1 MASPGFD
8 IGHQQHS
15 DTTPEPAFQEAQKWI
30 EAVTGR
36 RFGDKDFRGGLENG
50 ILLCEL
56 LSSIKPGLVKKINR
70 LPTPIAGL
78 DNLTLFLRG
87 CEELG
92 LKGSQLFDPGD
103 LQDTSIR
110 ANLKGS
116 DCSRKLK
123 NVLITIYW
131 LGKAANSCASYSGPT
146 LDLKEFEGLLTQMR
160 KEVEDGES
168 PKRSIRDSGYIDCW
182 DSERSDSLS
191 PPRHGRDDSFDSL
204 DSFGSRSQQSPS
216 PDVVVRGSSDGR
228 GSDSESDAPHRK
240 LPDMRKDDM
249 LARRTSCSEPRTM
262 IPFNQYLPNKS
273 NQSAYMPAPLRKKRA
288 EQHEECRKSWSTAT
302 SPIGGERSFSS
313 LGFSSS
319 LDLYR
324 GPLTSGSATT
334 SIVVTSPAATP
345 PGDWPGRPRKSPLMT
360 DREEARPD
368 RDSASRVAEWRRDDA
383 KTNRLPPTS
392 PKQASA
398 SPTHFLPTPAF
409 QQGRPGKAEGE
420 GGRSRPR
427 RPSWLDD
434 DQAPIF
440 SHRSSVSDDPES
452 VSMIDVRCEEEA
464 LQHPHSQAR
473 HELMHNQYNQLREEE
488 DHWQDDLARWKS
500 RRRSI
505 SQDLIKKEEE
515 RKMMERL
522 MSDDETISQRRKS
535 IKTYR
540 EIVEEKERRERELHE
555 AYRKARTPEEAA
567 SVLQRYAQRFT
578 ISEAVLERLHLPK
591 LLDRSVSVDPSAP
604 PLRASSASPT
614 REPNPMKY
622 LRQQSLPAAKFTST
636 VEAMVG
642 LPQAQDPS
650 PNQNLNRAGS
660 PERSPTRP
668 QPSKA
673 LPLLAPK
680 PYSQPRNSFS
690 ASKPVQ
696 VDSMLPVNG
705 ETDDVF
711 APAED
716 SGETVKEGRD
726 SLSGFQPSP
735 AGAATCDSA
744 AKASAPPPSASTP
757 PPPASTPLPLAS
769 TPLPPASTP
778 LTPASTPLTPTS
790 GSPRKAVQPKTAPR
804 DSDARQSS
812 CARLKTTP
820 SVSPVPP
827 NETTEDTQREEATPT
842 QPTSQPTELQRVG
855 VVCEEG
861 AAIGHLDVS
870 DGTAGGE
877 TTDQHSPLKEEQ
889 HVEEK
894 VPTCASSVAKEQNAV
909 PANPAVTELIATDS
923 PQHTD
928 TSTATQAND
937 VPRETA
943 PSSGDGLLQAHPSPN
958 RANPPQGPPGT
969 GVELDSAKAKPQI
982 PATVLNLPKRSDH
995 FSWDPNEERRRQERW
1010 QQEQDRMLQ
1019 EKYRREQEKLK
1030 QEWERAQR
1038 EVEEEERKYLEEEQK
1053 ILEETVA
1060 PLTPRSPAPLSPGC
1074 VEKPPL
1080 VGPQDG
1086 IVRSLADWERKQELL
1101 ERQARGVDRER
1112 GEKRPE
1118 HPDWSEAVAGQSTAA
1133 RNDCRVTES
1142 SQSLSSSQTE
1152 AIAQAQQNG
1161 QRSPTAPQLQF
1172 LPGETS
1178 SLTAPSWN
1186 NRPTKPQGEEE
1197 VWRKTA
1203 SLDRNWNAAQPQPG
1217 GMKRSGSYENLGANP
1232 SQSSSCSS
1240 DVQPQSPN
1248 RSVSGKK
1255 LCSSCGHPLGK
1266 GAAMII
1272 ETLSLYFHIQC
1283 FKCGICK
1290 GQLGDTSAGTDV
1302 RIRSGLLNCHQ
1313 CYIRSR
1319 SAGQPT
1325 TL

>member
-8 IGHQQHS
+8 IGHHQHS
-15 DTTPEPAFQEAQKWI
+15 EATPEPAFQEAQKWI

-36 RFGDKDFRGGLENG
+36 RFGDKDFRAGLENG

-204 DSFGSRSQQSPS
+204 DSFGSRSQQTPS
-216 PDVVVRGSSDGR
+216 PDVVIRGSSDGR

-249 LARRTSCSEPRTM
+249 LARRTSCSEPRTVM
-262 IPFNQYLPNKS
+262 PFNQYLPNKS
-273 NQSAYMPAPLRKKRA
+273 NQSAYVPAPLRKKRV
-288 EQHEECRKSWSTAT
+288 EHQEECRKSWSTAT
-302 SPIGGERSFSS
+302 SPIGG
-313 LGFSSS
+313 
-319 LDLYR
+319 D
-324 GPLTSGSATT
+324 
-334 SIVVTSPAATP
+334 
-345 PGDWPGRPRKSPLMT
+345 RPFR
-360 DREEARPD
+360 
-368 RDSASRVAEWRRDDA
+368 
-383 KTNRLPPTS
+383 
-392 PKQASA
+392 
-398 SPTHFLPTPAF
+398 
-409 QQGRPGKAEGE
+409 
-420 GGRSRPR
+420 
-427 RPSWLDD
+427 
-434 DQAPIF
+434 F
-440 SHRSSVSDDPES
+440 SHRSSVSDDHES
-452 VSMIDVRCEEEA
+452 VSMIDVRYEEEGI
-464 LQHPHSQAR
+464 QHPHSQAR
-473 HELMHNQYNQLREEE
+473 HELMHNQYNRLREEE
-488 DHWQDDLARWKS
+488 DHWQDDLARWKN

-515 RKMMERL
+515 RKTMERL
-522 MSDDETISQRRKS
+522 LSNDESTSQRRKS

-567 SVLQRYAQRFT
+567 AVLQRYAQRFT

-591 LLDRSVSVDPSAP
+591 LLDRSVSVDPGAP
-604 PLRASSASPT
+604 PHRASSASPT
-614 REPNPMKY
+614 REPSAMKY
-622 LRQQSLPAAKFTST
+622 LRQQSLPAPKFTST

-642 LPQAQDPS
+642 LPQSPARAQ
-650 PNQNLNRAGS
+650 NQNQNQNRAGS
-660 PERSPTRP
+660 PERSPNRTLP
-668 QPSKA
+668 TKA
-673 LPLLAPK
+673 VPLLTPK

-696 VDSMLPVNG
+696 VDSMVPVNG

-716 SGETVKEGRD
+716 SEEAEKEGGD
-726 SLSGFQPSP
+726 YLTGFLPSP
-735 AGAATCDSA
+735 AQTATRESA
-744 AKASAPPPSASTP
+744 TEVSAPSTP
-757 PPPASTPLPLAS
+757 A
-769 TPLPPASTP
+769 
-778 LTPASTPLTPTS
+778 S
-790 GSPRKAVQPKTAPR
+790 GSPRKEAGLEAEPEAVPG
-804 DSDARQSS
+804 DGDAHQSS
-812 CARLKTTP
+812 CEPLNTAP
-820 SVSPVPP
+820 SVSPDPP
-827 NETTEDTQREEATPT
+827 AEAPEDMRREEDTPT
-842 QPTSQPTELQRVG
+842 QPTSLPTELQREG
-855 VVCEEG
+855 VVREG
-861 AAIGHLDVS
+861 EAEVGLLDS
-870 DGTAGGE
+870 PDGTAGREG
-877 TTDQHSPLKEEQ
+877 TDQPCLSKEVQ
-889 HVEEK
+889 HVKEQ
-894 VPTCASSVAKEQNAV
+894 VPSLASSVATDQNAV
-909 PANPAVTELIATDS
+909 AAAPAPAELPVTDGH
-923 PQHTD
+923 QHANTP
-928 TSTATQAND
+928 TATQVND
-937 VPRETA
+937 RPLESAQDT
-943 PSSGDGLLQAHPSPN
+943 GDSLLPAHTPPT
-958 RANPPQGPPGT
+958 NPPQGPPNA

-982 PATVLNLPKRSDH
+982 LVPVLNLPKRSDH

-1038 EVEEEERKYLEEEQK
+1038 EVEEEERKYHEEEQK

-1060 PLTPRSPAPLSPGC
+1060 PLTPRSSALSSPNC
-1074 VEKPPL
+1074 AEKPPL
-1080 VGPQDG
+1080 AGPQDT

-1101 ERQARGVDRER
+1101 ERQARGVDGERE
-1112 GEKRPE
+1112 EKRE
-1118 HPDWSEAVAGQSTAA
+1118 HPDWNEAVSGQSTAA
-1133 RNDCRVTES
+1133 TKDCSRFTEN
-1142 SQSLSSSQTE
+1142 SQSLNYGQTE
-1152 AIAQAQQNG
+1152 AIAPAQQNG

-1172 LPGETS
+1172 LPGETAP
-1178 SLTAPSWN
+1178 LTAPSWN
-1186 NRPTKPQGEEE
+1186 SRQTEQQGEEE

-1203 SLDRNWNAAQPQPG
+1203 SLDRNWNTPQTQPG
-1217 GMKRSGSYENLGANP
+1217 GMKRSGSYENLGTNSSP
-1232 SQSSSCSS
+1232 SSSCSS

-1290 GQLGDTSAGTDV
+1290 GQLGDTSTGTDV

>member
-8 IGHQQHS
+8 IGHHQHS
-15 DTTPEPAFQEAQKWI
+15 EATPEPAFQEAQKWI

-36 RFGDKDFRGGLENG
+36 RFGDKDFRAGLENG

-204 DSFGSRSQQSPS
+204 DSFGSRSQQTPS
-216 PDVVVRGSSDGR
+216 PDVVIRGSSDGR

-249 LARRTSCSEPRTM
+249 LARRTSCSEPRTVM
-262 IPFNQYLPNKS
+262 PFNQYLPNKS
-273 NQSAYMPAPLRKKRA
+273 NQSAYVPAPLRKKRV
-288 EQHEECRKSWSTAT
+288 EHQEECRKSWSTAT
-302 SPIGGERSFSS
+302 SPIGG
-313 LGFSSS
+313 
-319 LDLYR
+319 D
-324 GPLTSGSATT
+324 
-334 SIVVTSPAATP
+334 
-345 PGDWPGRPRKSPLMT
+345 RPFR
-360 DREEARPD
+360 
-368 RDSASRVAEWRRDDA
+368 
-383 KTNRLPPTS
+383 
-392 PKQASA
+392 
-398 SPTHFLPTPAF
+398 
-409 QQGRPGKAEGE
+409 
-420 GGRSRPR
+420 
-427 RPSWLDD
+427 
-434 DQAPIF
+434 
-440 SHRSSVSDDPES
+440 S
-452 VSMIDVRCEEEA
+452 VSMIDVRYEEEGI
-464 LQHPHSQAR
+464 QHPHSQAR
-473 HELMHNQYNQLREEE
+473 HELMHNQYNRLREEE
-488 DHWQDDLARWKS
+488 DHWQDDLARWKN

-515 RKMMERL
+515 RKTMERL
-522 MSDDETISQRRKS
+522 LSNDESTSQRRKS

-567 SVLQRYAQRFT
+567 AVLQRYAQRFT

-591 LLDRSVSVDPSAP
+591 LLDRSVSVDPGAP
-604 PLRASSASPT
+604 PHRASSASPT
-614 REPNPMKY
+614 REPSAMKY
-622 LRQQSLPAAKFTST
+622 LRQQSLPAPKFTST

-642 LPQAQDPS
+642 LPQSPARAQ
-650 PNQNLNRAGS
+650 NQNQNQNRAGS
-660 PERSPTRP
+660 PERSPNRTLP
-668 QPSKA
+668 TKA
-673 LPLLAPK
+673 VPLLTPK

-696 VDSMLPVNG
+696 VDSMVPVNG

-716 SGETVKEGRD
+716 SEEAEKEGGD
-726 SLSGFQPSP
+726 YLTGFLPSP
-735 AGAATCDSA
+735 AQTATRESA
-744 AKASAPPPSASTP
+744 TEVSAPSTP
-757 PPPASTPLPLAS
+757 A
-769 TPLPPASTP
+769 
-778 LTPASTPLTPTS
+778 S
-790 GSPRKAVQPKTAPR
+790 GSPRKEAGLEAEPEAVPG
-804 DSDARQSS
+804 DGDAHQSS
-812 CARLKTTP
+812 CEPLNTAP
-820 SVSPVPP
+820 SVSPDPP
-827 NETTEDTQREEATPT
+827 AEAPEDMRREEDTPT
-842 QPTSQPTELQRVG
+842 QPTSLPTELQREG
-855 VVCEEG
+855 VVREG
-861 AAIGHLDVS
+861 EAEVGLLDS
-870 DGTAGGE
+870 PDGTAGREG
-877 TTDQHSPLKEEQ
+877 TDQPCLSKEVQ
-889 HVEEK
+889 HVKEQ
-894 VPTCASSVAKEQNAV
+894 VPSLASSVATDQNAV
-909 PANPAVTELIATDS
+909 AAAPAPAELPVTDGH
-923 PQHTD
+923 QHANTP
-928 TSTATQAND
+928 TATQVND
-937 VPRETA
+937 RPLESAQDT
-943 PSSGDGLLQAHPSPN
+943 GDSLLPAHTPPT
-958 RANPPQGPPGT
+958 NPPQGPPNA

-982 PATVLNLPKRSDH
+982 LVPVLNLPKRSDH

-1038 EVEEEERKYLEEEQK
+1038 EVEEEERKYHEEEQK

-1060 PLTPRSPAPLSPGC
+1060 PLTPRSSALSSPNC
-1074 VEKPPL
+1074 AEKPPL
-1080 VGPQDG
+1080 AGPQDT

-1101 ERQARGVDRER
+1101 ERQARGVDGERE
-1112 GEKRPE
+1112 EKRE
-1118 HPDWSEAVAGQSTAA
+1118 HPDWNEAVSGQSTAA
-1133 RNDCRVTES
+1133 TKDCSRFTEN
-1142 SQSLSSSQTE
+1142 SQSLNYGQTE
-1152 AIAQAQQNG
+1152 AIAPAQQNG

-1172 LPGETS
+1172 LPGETAP
-1178 SLTAPSWN
+1178 LTAPSWN
-1186 NRPTKPQGEEE
+1186 SRQTEQQGEEE

-1203 SLDRNWNAAQPQPG
+1203 SLDRNWNTPQTQPG
-1217 GMKRSGSYENLGANP
+1217 GMKRSGSYENLGTNSSP
-1232 SQSSSCSS
+1232 SSSCSS

-1290 GQLGDTSAGTDV
+1290 GQLGDTSTGTDV